1 MADKMTEA
9 ELNEYVSTFEE
20 TLQRFTGLSSEEIWE
35 LQRILL
41 RRVRFKVS
49 ETLSPEG
56 KTAMKQVKQ
65 DMLEFATKKRVSS
78 ATLVTEVFDL
88 GSKQTEDTPRLKEK
102 SDIVLVVADDTEMA
116 ADDTNKAT
124 DKAADD
130 TNKATDDKAAYD
142 TNKAPDEAAD
152 DTNKA
157 TDDKAADDTNKA
169 TDEAADDTNK
179 ATDDKTADTTDSTPV
194 ETKVDEETKE
204 DINAKET
211 EKNRKAADGSVKE
224 ADENIKQVKESIDQ
238 IANDES
244 GPKDAPTD
252 SVREGSTSSNQ
263 DTQPQLGPEE
273 NGGSDTVA
281 DRGETSSGV
290 PQTGIGNDV
299 DSPSDV
305 TGSSNVES
313 ESHEGQSQ
321 GQERKGSQDTN
332 NEQSSQSAEKSET
345 ETPTSLPS

>member
-56 KTAMKQVKQ
+56 KAAMKQVKQ

-88 GSKQTEDTPRLKEK
+88 GSKQTEDTPRKKEK

-130 TNKATDDKAAYD
+130 TNKATDDKAA
-142 TNKAPDEAAD
+142 
-152 DTNKA
+152 
-157 TDDKAADDTNKA
+157 
-169 TDEAADDTNK
+169 
-179 ATDDKTADTTDSTPV
+179 DTTDSTPV
-194 ETKVDEETKE
+194 ETMVDEETKE

-224 ADENIKQVKESIDQ
+224 ADENTKQVKESIDQ

-252 SVREGSTSSNQ
+252 SVREGSMSSNQ

-273 NGGSDTVA
+273 NGGSETVA
-281 DRGETSSGV
+281 ERGETSSGV